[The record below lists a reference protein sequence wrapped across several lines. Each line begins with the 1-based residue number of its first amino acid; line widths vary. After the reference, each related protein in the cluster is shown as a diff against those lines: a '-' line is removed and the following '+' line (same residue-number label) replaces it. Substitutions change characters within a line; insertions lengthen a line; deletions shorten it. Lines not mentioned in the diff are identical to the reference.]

1 MKSRLRTGLS
11 LVAVAFLVVGA
22 AVSPLFAQVNRYGIV
37 LYAEGT
43 EVSIYRDGE
52 LRAYDVMRDDVLGMP
67 LLEGDLIQT
76 EDATFLE
83 IQLLPSRTVVKI
95 AENTSFRVTA
105 VGEGGGGDIA
115 LSYGRIRARVERL
128 SGDDEFRIRGAGYVA
143 GVRGTDF
150 GYDVTV
156 SRGSDYLRAD
166 VYVFEGEIA
175 LAEDPDA
182 DRGDDAGAPPADAA
196 ASAGEGR
203 SGDEPTPDATGDER
217 SPSPEAGSE
226 GVGGDSGAPD
236 VGSGET
242 SAEGARPQPILVG
255 AGRMV
260 TIERTV
266 ARLPSAPS
274 GATRDVDE
282 PVPAEPDSPADET
295 ASPQESEPVPTDV
308 PAILESRD
316 LDTGVIEF
324 WSEKDFEA
332 ESVAAEEVDERF
344 PETRSMLTTAIERRI
359 QITDEPE
366 AREELERTLE
376 TLRETAP
383 PAGESLPEDNDAA
396 DGGESL
402 EAGAPAGESVADASS
417 ADEASADASS
427 AEGRREADETSVAEG
442 LDVDADMETG
452 GDAASGTEGAD
463 VAEEVVGEG
472 IDISREP
479 IITLRRSDLRIAG
492 ISMTGAGVLF
502 GVGAYVVGADPFD
515 LFAGVSPQVTR
526 ALGITSGIL
535 IGTGIVSTVYSLF
548 MDEDDEPKRELLP
561 VE

>member
-1 MKSRLRTGLS
+1 MKPRFRTGLP
-11 LVAVAFLVVGA
+11 LAAVAFLIAGA
-22 AVSPLFAQVNRYGIV
+22 AVSPLFAQANRYGIV

-43 EVSIYRDGE
+43 EVSLYRDGE
-52 LRAYDVMRDDVLGMP
+52 LRTYDVMTDDVLGMP
-67 LLEGDLIQT
+67 LLEGDLLQT

-95 AENTSFRVTA
+95 AENTSFRVAA

-156 SRGSDYLRAD
+156 SRGSESLRAD

-175 LAEDPDA
+175 LAEDPEATAPDTE
-182 DRGDDAGAPPADAA
+182 RGDDAGAVPANGEPAA
-196 ASAGEGR
+196 EA
-203 SGDEPTPDATGDER
+203 PTPDATGAER
-217 SPSPEAGSE
+217 SPSAGAGMEAG
-226 GVGGDSGAPD
+226 GDDSGEPQ
-236 VGSGET
+236 VGAGAT
-242 SAEGARPQPILVG
+242 GAGAEGSRPQPILVG

-266 ARLPSAPS
+266 ARLPSSPS
-274 GATRDVDE
+274 GPTGDGDE
-282 PVPAEPDSPADET
+282 SVPADPDSPDSPAEPEPDSPADET
-295 ASPQESEPVPTDV
+295 SSPQESQPVPADV
-308 PAILESRD
+308 PAILQSRE
-316 LDTGVIEF
+316 LDTGVVEF

-359 QITDEPE
+359 QRTDEPE

-383 PAGESLPEDNDAA
+383 AVDDSQSADDDAEGE
-396 DGGESL
+396 GERL
-402 EAGAPAGESVADASS
+402 EATAPAGDSVADAQGDSVAEAQGE
-417 ADEASADASS
+417 ADEAEVSEAGPADGDVQETAGDD
-427 AEGRREADETSVAEG
+427 AE
-442 LDVDADMETG
+442 
-452 GDAASGTEGAD
+452 TEG
-463 VAEEVVGEG
+463 GG

-492 ISMTGAGVLF
+492 ISMTGAGILF

-515 LFAGVSPQVTR
+515 LFTDVSPQVTR
-526 ALGITSGIL
+526 GLGITSGIL